1 MNTEQKQKVYKMRLE
16 GSSYS
21 KIASAL
27 GISENTIKSYCRRN
41 NLNNLM
47 NNLVKNTESK
57 LVNKIYTNCIYCG
70 KTLIHGRKGHPK
82 KFCSEE
88 CRRIWWKANNSQLD
102 KKAWYTLNCIECNKT
117 FKSYGNKNRKFCC
130 HACYILSRFKKAE
143 EEHDKRA
150 V

>member
-1 MNTEQKQKVYKMRLE
+1 MTTEQKQKLRKMRLE

-21 KIASAL
+21 KIARAL

-47 NNLVKNTESK
+47 HNLAKNLETE
-57 LVNKIYTNCIYCG
+57 LVNKIYTNCIHCG
-70 KTLIHGRKGHPK
+70 KTLIHARIGHPK

-88 CRRIWWKANNSQLD
+88 CRRIWWKTNDSQLN
-102 KKAWYTLNCIECNKT
+102 KKAWYTLNCIECSKT

-130 HACYILSRFKKAE
+130 HACYIQSRFKKAE
-143 EEHDKRA
+143 EEYDKRA

>member
-1 MNTEQKQKVYKMRLE
+1 MNTEQKQKLRKMRLE

-21 KIASAL
+21 KIAAAL

-47 NNLVKNTESK
+47 HNFAKNSESK
-57 LVNKIYTNCIYCG
+57 LVNKLHNTCIQCG
-70 KTLIHGRKGHPK
+70 KSLTQGKKGHPK
-82 KFCSEE
+82 KFCSDE

-102 KKAWYTLNCIECNKT
+102 KKAWYTLNCIECSKT